1 MEQDRI
7 KLYQG
12 MVNDGDYT
20 KDIDTF
26 TAQYFSKES
35 TVNDLWKKLLQN
47 GDYTKTKKDFY
58 VKYACD
64 LSWAKETIYC
74 GGSGGGNTT
83 TYSWDNFPCV
93 VELAKTKG
101 VSINKDNSYLIDDF
115 KYYPNGRKGN
125 VKTKERFN
133 YTCDDL
139 EFKKSNDNV
148 DTSSSDEHIELNGIY
163 RTKGDPYQYKIID
176 CVWYTKGKSI
186 TNWKSLED
194 NQTANDLLDARF
206 PNARKNCKNN
216 KPEEVLKPIIP
227 NFDDE
232 FEDVDDAEEAND
244 IINN

>member
-1 MEQDRI
+1 MKKNINEQ
-7 KLYQG
+7 
-12 MVNDGDYT
+12 
-20 KDIDTF
+20 
-26 TAQYFSKES
+26 
-35 TVNDLWKKLLQN
+35 
-47 GDYTKTKKDFY
+47 
-58 VKYACD
+58 
-64 LSWAKETIYC
+64 
-74 GGSGGGNTT
+74 GSGTEGWDDSWSTGGNTDSGWGDSWST
-83 TYSWDNFPCV
+83 GGKTDNGWGDSWNNDNKKKKTPSSDLTWDNYPCV
-93 VELAKTKG
+93 VELAKQKG
-101 VSINKDNSYLIDDF
+101 VSADKNNAYLIGDF
-115 KYYPNGRKGN
+115 RYFSNGRKHN
-125 VKTKERFN
+125 YKTKAKGNF
-133 YTCDDL
+133 TCNDL